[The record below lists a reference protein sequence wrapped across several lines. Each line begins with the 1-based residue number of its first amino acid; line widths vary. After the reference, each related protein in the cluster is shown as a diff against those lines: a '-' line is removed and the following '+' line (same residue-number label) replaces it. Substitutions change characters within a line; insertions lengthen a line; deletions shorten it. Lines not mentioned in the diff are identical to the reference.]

1 MQNKARERKNEV
13 EGEGRGTRDEGRGA
27 REIGKEDF
35 SPLFPSPSS
44 SAFFLSPDLVHS
56 PRKQPLRRPMKPQNK
71 RSFSR
76 VLRVWS
82 KSKERGGPEENG
94 GWVSK
99 FRALQRGG
107 SSHFSASQ
115 WWGGS

>member
-1 MQNKARERKNEV
+1 MKSRGRGEERGAR
-13 EGEGRGTRDEGRGA
+13 GEGRGTRGEGDRKRG
-27 REIGKEDF
+27 F
-35 SPLFPSPSS
+35 SPVFPSLSS
-44 SAFFLSPDLVHS
+44 FAFFLSPDLVHS
-56 PRKQPLRRPMKPQNK
+56 PRKQSLRRPMKPQNK

-94 GWVSK
+94 EWVSK

>member
-13 EGEGRGTRDEGRGA
+13 EGEGRGTR
-27 REIGKEDF
+27 EIGKENF

-44 SAFFLSPDLVHS
+44 FAFFLSPDLVHS